1 MWSWFGGQS
10 AQKRKEAPKEAI
22 LGLRGQLEML
32 QKRQTHLETQIA
44 DQESIARK
52 NVTSNKNGA
61 CFQKMDNALWW
72 CEWTNWHFLTV
83 AKAALRRKKMHEKN
97 LEQTQNQI
105 IQLEQHVYSIEAAN
119 INQETLSAMDQAG
132 KAMQRMH
139 DGLTMDKVDNMMYVF
154 FYKKKLL
161 NIVKTNTPQ
170 GTNYGNSNN
179 LPTKSQ
185 ASSKTTISA
194 SSPTRTNWKQ
204 TWKNSS
210 RKPWMRKCSRQAP
223 CPSPISSTGY
233 LPLRMAR
240 VSLLLSPHIKN
251 KFILF

>member
-52 NVTSNKNGA
+52 NVTSNKN
-61 CFQKMDNALWW
+61 
-72 CEWTNWHFLTV
+72 V

-154 FYKKKLL
+154 FYKKK
-161 NIVKTNTPQ
+161 
-170 GTNYGNSNN
+170 
-179 LPTKSQ
+179 
-185 ASSKTTISA
+185 AS
-194 SSPTRTNWKQ
+194 
-204 TWKNSS
+204 
-210 RKPWMRKCSRQAP
+210 
-223 CPSPISSTGY
+223 
-233 LPLRMAR
+233 
-240 VSLLLSPHIKN
+240 
-251 KFILF
+251 